1 MYDIMQ
7 FCQFREKLKDYLSVT
22 ENVKNHFSKKP

>member
-22 ENVKNHFSKKP
+22 ENVKKTKTF